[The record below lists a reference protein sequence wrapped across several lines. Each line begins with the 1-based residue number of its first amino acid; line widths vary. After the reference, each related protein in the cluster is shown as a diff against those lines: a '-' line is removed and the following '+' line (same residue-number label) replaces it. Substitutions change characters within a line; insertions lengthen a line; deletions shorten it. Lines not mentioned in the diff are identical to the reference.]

1 MVNMV
6 CGASNKWTPF
16 NAQCTHLEVRLDVL
30 HVWLGVVAKE
40 GVHAHHYAR
49 RAEATLRPVRLGNPL
64 LNGVQF
70 SP

>member
-1 MVNMV
+1 METN
-6 CGASNKWTPF
+6 
-16 NAQCTHLEVRLDVL
+16 QCSHLEVRLDVL
-30 HVWLGVVAKE
+30 HVRLGVVAKE
-40 GVHAHHYAR
+40 GVHAHHDAR